1 MSFPPKTVAKAL
13 LLLSGFALSGCGFS
27 PPLSDGQREA
37 QQSCRED
44 ANRIYNAQNRV
55 QLSER
60 SSPDSPFSGATPPP
74 LPGDGLSEQYG
85 FDKMVSTC
93 LNRSE
98 AVPVAGDQH

>member
-1 MSFPPKTVAKAL
+1 MSFPTTSAACAL
-13 LLLSGFALSGCGFS
+13 LLLSGLALSGCGFS
-27 PPLSDGQREA
+27 PPLSEAQRDA

-44 ANRIYNAQNRV
+44 ANRIYNAQNRY

-60 SSPDSPFSGATPPP
+60 SSPDSPYSGATPPP
-74 LPGDGLSEQYG
+74 LPGDGLSDQYG

-93 LNRSE
+93 LDRSE